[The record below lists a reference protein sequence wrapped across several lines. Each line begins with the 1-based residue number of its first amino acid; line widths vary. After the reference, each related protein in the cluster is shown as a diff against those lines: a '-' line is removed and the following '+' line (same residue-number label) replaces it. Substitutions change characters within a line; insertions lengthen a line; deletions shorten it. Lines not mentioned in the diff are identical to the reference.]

1 MSSDTAKN
9 FSSLDTAGYVG
20 FANLPNQVH
29 RKSVKKGFEF
39 TLMVV
44 GESGLG
50 KSTLVNSLFLT
61 DLYPERVVPDS
72 IEKQK
77 QTVKLDASTVEI
89 EERGVKLRLTVV
101 DTPGFGD
108 AIDNSNSFSAILEY
122 IDEQYERFLRD
133 ESGLNRRNIVDN
145 RIHCCFYFISPFGH
159 GLKPLDI
166 EFMKKLHNKVNI
178 VPVIAKADC
187 LTKKEMERLKGRIM
201 KEIENNGIKI
211 YPLPDCDSDEDEEYK
226 EQVRQLKEAVPFAVC
241 GSTTVLEVKGKKV
254 RARNYGWGTIEIEN
268 PDHCD
273 FIKLRTML
281 ITHMQD
287 LQEVTQE
294 VHYENYRSERL
305 AKGVK
310 KNGVPNGTANGKE
323 EHPPAPLIISD
334 KDRILQEKE
343 AELQRMQEMLAQM
356 QAKIAQK

>member
-1 MSSDTAKN
+1 MSGESVKSFN
-9 FSSLDTAGYVG
+9 SLDTAGYVG

-61 DLYPERVVPDS
+61 DLYPERIIPDAV
-72 IEKQK
+72 EKTN

-101 DTPGFGD
+101 DTPGYGD
-108 AIDNSNSFSAILEY
+108 AIDNTDCFRAIIEY
-122 IDEQYERFLRD
+122 IDDQFERFLRD

-166 EFMKKLHNKVNI
+166 EFMKQLHNKVNI
-178 VPVIAKADC
+178 VPVIAKADV
-187 LTKKEMERLKGRIM
+187 LTKKEVLRLKKRVM
-201 KEIENNGIKI
+201 EEIEGNGIKI
-211 YPLPDCDSDEDEEYK
+211 YPLPDCDSDEDEDYK

-241 GSTTVLEVKGKKV
+241 GANTLLEVKGKKV
-254 RARNYGWGTIEIEN
+254 RGRLYPWGVVEVEN

-305 AKGVK
+305 AKGASVPPRRQILSESD
-310 KNGVPNGTANGKE
+310 KNTTVSE
-323 EHPPAPLIISD
+323 

-343 AELQRMQEMLAQM
+343 AEIRHMQELLAVMQAQM
-356 QAKIAQK
+356 QQQQP

>member
-1 MSSDTAKN
+1 MSSESVKT
-9 FSSLDTAGYVG
+9 FSSLEAPGYVG

-61 DLYPERVVPDS
+61 DLYPERVIPNAR
-72 IEKQK
+72 EKIN

-101 DTPGFGD
+101 DTPGYGD
-108 AIDNSNSFSAILEY
+108 AIDNTDCFREIIQY
-122 IDEQYERFLRD
+122 IDEQFERFLRD

-166 EFMKKLHNKVNI
+166 EFMKQLHNKVNI
-178 VPVIAKADC
+178 VPVIAKADV
-187 LTKKEMERLKGRIM
+187 LVKKEVITLKKRVME
-201 KEIENNGIKI
+201 EIESNGIKI

-226 EQVRQLKEAVPFAVC
+226 DQVRQLKDAVPFAVC
-241 GSTTVLEVKGKKV
+241 GDNTFIDVQGRKV
-254 RARNYGWGTIEIEN
+254 RGRLYPWGVVEVEN
-268 PDHCD
+268 PEHCD

-305 AKGVK
+305 AKGAP
-310 KNGVPNGTANGKE
+310 VPKRTLTLGDNDKSADEKE
-323 EHPPAPLIISD
+323 

-343 AELQRMQEMLAQM
+343 AELRKMQEMLAKMQAQM
-356 QAKIAQK
+356 QQKQP